1 MKRWIAAVGLAG
13 VLVPGL
19 ALSAEIFEKVGTFDG
34 HSTIELE
41 LESMPNIYMG
51 VIDDGL
57 WFWSQLVES
66 GDMLLGHCSQSL
78 LRFLM
83 QGCGFARTEQMQ
95 LAEIDGQLQVRVLL
109 AESAYANAEQLAT
122 TIEDYLAALTTLCE
136 IIRQ

>member
-1 MKRWIAAVGLAG
+1 MQHIDIATL
-13 VLVPGL
+13 LRD
-19 ALSAEIFEKVGTFDG
+19 ALQLSGCTDEQVGTFDG